1 MPVENTMRNPKNLGG
16 SFGIMGK
23 AMIIVVVLF
32 GILGFLGYLEYGE
45 HTEGSITLSLP
56 TDEM

>member
-1 MPVENTMRNPKNLGG
+1 MRNPKNLGG